1 LNLWEIK
8 QNNYNR
14 KENKKKETIFTLA
27 NGYRGLRGFNEFSNY
42 GWKGNFIAGIYDKSE
57 AQIQEIMNN
66 PDPLAIKFY
75 INGEKINLDEG
86 RIIKYERNL
95 NMKKAVLNTNFELEL
110 ESGKI
115 VEVFSERFVSKNNL
129 HRWGAK
135 YQIKPK
141 NFSGKLVI
149 ENIIDGTVTNSA
161 NDPYNEVRHYYVEK
175 MKDLKPGISLRT
187 VTKDK
192 KISVVE
198 STTIRCFRESE
209 NLLTNRKFVV
219 LGEQVKEL
227 YELNIKENQVYTIYK
242 YGVTFTSRD
251 NISNLDE
258 FTEKEL
264 NNFAFVGYEDELKK
278 HIEQWDKIWENI
290 DIEIKG
296 DEKAQ
301 LGIRFNVFHLV
312 SCANKDDPRVSIPAK
327 GLHGEGYKGH
337 IFWDTEIYM
346 LPFFIYTQPETAK
359 SLLLYRYNTS
369 DGARK
374 NAMLNGYKG
383 TQFAW
388 ESTDD
393 GLETTPK
400 WGKDYLGDPV
410 RIWTGDEEIHI
421 TADVAF
427 AYWDYF
433 RATNDEQ
440 FMIDYGAEIFFE
452 TAKFWESRV
461 EYNYQKDR
469 YEIKGV
475 IGPDEF
481 HEHVNNNA
489 YTNYMAKWNLSK
501 AFEISK
507 LLKEKDPIKYERL
520 CVDLGLSEK
529 DFIRW
534 NNISDKIY
542 IPRYNGTKLIEQF
555 EGYFNLKDY
564 IITEWDK
571 NRMPV
576 WPKGV
581 ELDKLNKTQL
591 VKQADVVM
599 LLLLLEDE
607 FDDETKKINYEYY
620 EKRTMHK
627 SSLSPSM
634 YSIMGLKVGDTHNA
648 YEYFIKTVMTDL
660 EDNQGNS
667 EYGLH
672 AASTGGSWQCVV
684 FGFGGLSVDEEGVLN
699 FKPWLPE
706 QWEELSFKVT
716 WRGAKLKVD
725 ILRDKIIFLSDQNL
739 KIKVFSEDCGLEQY
753 KPFEYKF

>member
-1 LNLWEIK
+1 MNLWEIK

-57 AQIQEIMNN
+57 AQIQEIVNN
-66 PDPLAIKFY
+66 ADPLAIKFY

-149 ENIIDGTVTNSA
+149 ESIIDGTVTNSA

-227 YELNIKENQVYTIYK
+227 YELSIEENQVYTIYK

-383 TQFAW
+383 AQFAW

-400 WGKDYLGDPV
+400 WGKDYLGNPV

-440 FMIDYGAEIFFE
+440 FMIDYGAEIFL
-452 TAKFWESRV
+452 KLPNS
-461 EYNYQKDR
+461 
-469 YEIKGV
+469 GS
-475 IGPDEF
+475 
-481 HEHVNNNA
+481 HE
-489 YTNYMAKWNLSK
+489 
-501 AFEISK
+501 
-507 LLKEKDPIKYERL
+507 
-520 CVDLGLSEK
+520 
-529 DFIRW
+529 
-534 NNISDKIY
+534 
-542 IPRYNGTKLIEQF
+542 
-555 EGYFNLKDY
+555 
-564 IITEWDK
+564 
-571 NRMPV
+571 
-576 WPKGV
+576 
-581 ELDKLNKTQL
+581 
-591 VKQADVVM
+591 
-599 LLLLLEDE
+599 
-607 FDDETKKINYEYY
+607 
-620 EKRTMHK
+620 
-627 SSLSPSM
+627 
-634 YSIMGLKVGDTHNA
+634 
-648 YEYFIKTVMTDL
+648 
-660 EDNQGNS
+660 
-667 EYGLH
+667 
-672 AASTGGSWQCVV
+672 
-684 FGFGGLSVDEEGVLN
+684 
-699 FKPWLPE
+699 
-706 QWEELSFKVT
+706 
-716 WRGAKLKVD
+716 
-725 ILRDKIIFLSDQNL
+725 
-739 KIKVFSEDCGLEQY
+739 
-753 KPFEYKF
+753 

>member
-1 LNLWEIK
+1 MNLWEIK

-57 AQIQEIMNN
+57 AQIQEIVNN

>member
-1 LNLWEIK
+1 MNLWKIK
-8 QNNYNR
+8 ENNYDP

-42 GWKGNFIAGIYDKSE
+42 GWKGNFISGIYDKSE
-57 AQIQEIMNN
+57 AQIQEIVNN
-66 PDPLAIKFY
+66 PDPLSINFY
-75 INGEKINLDEG
+75 INEEKINLDEG
-86 RIIKYERNL
+86 KIIKYERIL

-110 ESGKI
+110 GSGKI

-135 YQIKPK
+135 YEIIPK

-149 ENIIDGTVTNSA
+149 ESIIDGTVTNSA
-161 NDPYNEVRHYYVEK
+161 NDPYNEVKHYCVEK
-175 MKDLKPGISLRT
+175 IIDLKPGILLRSQ
-187 VTKDK
+187 TKDK

-198 STTIRCFRESE
+198 STTIRCFKERE
-209 NLLTNRKFVV
+209 NLLTNRKFII

-242 YGVTFTSRD
+242 FGVTFTSRD
-251 NISNLDE
+251 NISNLDK
-258 FTEKEL
+258 FSEKEL
-264 NNFAFVGYEDELKK
+264 NDFAFGGYEEELKE
-278 HIEQWDKIWENI
+278 HIEQWDKIWDDI
-290 DIEIKG
+290 DIRIKG
-296 DEKAQ
+296 DEEAQ

-359 SLLLYRYNTS
+359 SLLLYRYNTL
-369 DGARK
+369 DGARM

-383 TQFAW
+383 AQFAW

-400 WGKDYLGDPV
+400 WGKDYLGNPV

-427 AYWDYF
+427 AYWNYF

-440 FMIDYGAEIFFE
+440 FMINYGAEIFFE

>member
-1 LNLWEIK
+1 LNLWKII
-8 QNNYNR
+8 QNNYNP
-14 KENKKKETIFTLA
+14 KENRKNETIFTLA
-27 NGYRGLRGFNEFSNY
+27 NGYRGLRGYNEFSNY

-57 AQIQEIMNN
+57 AQIQEIVNN
-66 PDPLAIKFY
+66 PDPLAINFY
-75 INGEKINLDEG
+75 INGEKINLDDG
-86 RIIKYERNL
+86 KILKYERTL
-95 NMKKAVLNTNFELEL
+95 NMKNATLNTNFELEL
-110 ESGKI
+110 GSGKI

-135 YQIKPK
+135 YQIVPK

-161 NDPYNEVRHYYVEK
+161 NDPYNEVKHYCVK
-175 MKDLKPGISLRT
+175 KIKDLRPGILLNSQTR
-187 VTKDK
+187 DK

-198 STTIRCFRESE
+198 STTIRCFKESE
-209 NLLTNRKFVV
+209 NLLTNRKFIV

-227 YELNIKENQVYTIYK
+227 YELNIKENQAYIIYK
-242 YGVTFTSRD
+242 FGVTYTSRD
-251 NISNLDE
+251 NIPNLDE
-258 FTEKEL
+258 FSEKEL
-264 NNFAFVGYEDELKK
+264 NNFTFGGYEDELEK
-278 HIEQWDKIWENI
+278 HINIWNKIWEDI
-290 DIEIKG
+290 DIEIRG

-359 SLLLYRYNTS
+359 SLLLYRYNTLS
-369 DGARK
+369 GARM

-383 TQFAW
+383 AQFAW

-400 WGKDYLGDPV
+400 WGKDYLGNPV

-427 AYWDYF
+427 AYWEYY
-433 RATNDEQ
+433 RTTNDEQ
-440 FMIDYGAEIFFE
+440 FMIDYGAEIFFD

-469 YEIKGV
+469 YEINSV

-489 YTNYMAKWNLSK
+489 YTNYMAKWNLAK
-501 AFEISK
+501 ANEISNW
-507 LLKEKDPIKYERL
+507 LKEKDPIKYERL

-529 DFIRW
+529 DFTKW
-534 NNISDKIY
+534 TNISEKIY
-542 IPRYNGTKLIEQF
+542 IPKYNGTKLIEQF
-555 EGYFNLKDY
+555 EGYFNLKDCV
-564 IITEWDK
+564 ITEWDK
-571 NRMPV
+571 NKMPI

-607 FDDETKKINYEYY
+607 FDEETMEINYKYY

-648 YEYFIKTVMTDL
+648 YEYFFKTVMTDL
-660 EDNQGNS
+660 QDNQGNT
-667 EYGLH
+667 EFGLH
-672 AASTGGSWQCVV
+672 AASTGGSWQCAI
-684 FGFGGLSVDEEGVLN
+684 FGFGGLSVDQEGVLN

-706 QWEELSFKVT
+706 QWKELSFKLR
-716 WRGAKLKVD
+716 WRDAKLKVD
-725 ILRDKIIFLSDQNL
+725 ILQDKIVFLSDQTL
-739 KIKVFSEDCGLEQY
+739 KIRVFSKDYILEQN
-753 KPFEYKF
+753 KPFTCQR

>member
-8 QNNYNR
+8 QNTYKP
-14 KENKKKETIFTLA
+14 KENKKEETIFTLA
-27 NGYRGLRGFNEFSNY
+27 NGYRGLRGFNEFSNN

-57 AQIQEIMNN
+57 AQIQEIVNN
-66 PDPLAIKFY
+66 PDPLAIQFY

-86 RIIKYERNL
+86 KILKYERTL
-95 NMKKAVLNTNFELEL
+95 NMKNAVLNTNFELEL
-110 ESGKI
+110 GTGKI

-135 YQIKPK
+135 YQIVPK
-141 NFSGKLVI
+141 NFSGKLTI
-149 ENIIDGTVTNSA
+149 ESIIDGTVTNSA
-161 NDPYNEVRHYYVEK
+161 NDPYNEVRHYYVENS
-175 MKDLKPGISLRT
+175 KDLKPGILLRA

-198 STTIRCFRESE
+198 STTIRCFKENE

-227 YELNIKENQVYTIYK
+227 YELNIKENHAYTIYK
-242 YGVTFTSRD
+242 FGVTFTSRD
-251 NISNLDE
+251 NVPDLDE
-258 FTEKEL
+258 FSEKEL
-264 NNFAFVGYEDELKK
+264 NNFAFGGYEDELEK
-278 HIEQWDKIWENI
+278 HINIWNNIWEDI
-290 DIEIKG
+290 DIEIIG
-296 DEKAQ
+296 DERAQ

-312 SCANKDDPRVSIPAK
+312 SCANKDDPRISIPAK

-337 IFWDTEIYM
+337 IFWDTDIYM
-346 LPFFIYTQPETAK
+346 LPFFIYIQPETAK
-359 SLLLYRYNTS
+359 SLLLYRYNTLH
-369 DGARK
+369 GARM

-383 TQFAW
+383 AQFAW

-400 WGKDYLGDPV
+400 WGKDYLGNPV

-427 AYWDYF
+427 AYWEYY
-433 RATNDEQ
+433 RTTNDEQ
-440 FMIDYGAEIFFE
+440 FMIDYGAEIFFD
-452 TAKFWESRV
+452 TAKYWESRV

-469 YEIKGV
+469 YEINSV

-489 YTNYMAKWNLSK
+489 YTNYMAKWNLAK
-501 AFEISK
+501 ATEISYW
-507 LLKEKDPIKYERL
+507 LKEKDPIKYERL

-529 DFIRW
+529 DFAKW
-534 NNISDKIY
+534 TNISEKIY
-542 IPRYNGTKLIEQF
+542 IPKYNGTKLIEQF

-564 IITEWDK
+564 VITEWDK
-571 NRMPV
+571 NKMPI

-607 FDDETKKINYEYY
+607 FDEETMEINYKYY

-660 EDNQGNS
+660 QDNQGNT
-667 EYGLH
+667 EFGLH
-672 AASTGGSWQCVV
+672 AASTGGSWQCAI
-684 FGFGGLSVDEEGVLN
+684 FGFGGLSVDQEGVLN

-706 QWEELSFKVT
+706 QWKELSFKLR
-716 WRGAKLKVD
+716 WREAKLKVD
-725 ILRDKIIFLSDQNL
+725 ILQDKIVFLSDQTL
-739 KIKVFSEDCGLEQY
+739 KIRVFSKDYILEQN
-753 KPFEYKF
+753 KPFTCQR

>member
-1 LNLWEIK
+1 MNLWEIK

-57 AQIQEIMNN
+57 AQIQEIVNN
-66 PDPLAIKFY
+66 ADPLAIKFY

-149 ENIIDGTVTNSA
+149 ESIIDGTVTNSA

-227 YELNIKENQVYTIYK
+227 YELSIEENQVYTIYK

-383 TQFAW
+383 AQFAW

-400 WGKDYLGDPV
+400 WGKDYLGNPV

-469 YEIKGV
+469 YEINGV

-520 CVDLGLSEK
+520 CVDLGLSDK